1 MSKILSVGIDIGTTT
16 TQVIFSRITI
26 DNTASYFTV
35 PRISVLD
42 KEIVYQSPVSF
53 TPLKEQVFIDGDK
66 VRDIVAAEFQK
77 AGFTPSQVDTGAV
90 IITGEAARKENSKT
104 VLETLSDFAGD
115 FVVSTAGPDL
125 ESVISGKGSG
135 AYQYSIDNLC
145 TVVNLDIGG
154 GTTNIAL
161 FDSGKVTGKTCY
173 DIGGRLIRLDQDGT
187 VRYIAPTAQL
197 IADKVGASIKV
208 GARTDAATLS
218 KITDAMADILAQS
231 VGLVP
236 FTPLAEA
243 VRTKTSSTDTFSQP
257 LERICFSGGV
267 ADCIKSTSDNLFAFG
282 DIGILLGRSIRSNP
296 AFAAARQID
305 ASQTIRATVVGAG
318 TYTMNLSG
326 STIYYSRGIFPLK
339 NTPVYKLPQDVENA
353 LFKGDSEPLMKGL
366 SWFMSQ
372 SSSNQIIMAV
382 KGPHNPVFQTLEL
395 AAECLIKC
403 ADAVLPP
410 DAPLII
416 ISEEDIAKALGI
428 AMSNASD
435 KRRKIASIDSVSVE
449 DGDYLDIGSPL
460 MDGLVVPV
468 IVKTLLFG

>member
-42 KEIVYQSPVSF
+42 KEIIYQSPIFF
-53 TPLKEQVFIDGDK
+53 TPLKQQVFIDGDK
-66 VRDIVAAEFQK
+66 VRDIVAGQFQK
-77 AGFTPSQVDTGAV
+77 AGFQPSQVDTGAV
-90 IITGEAARKENSKT
+90 IITGEAARKENART

-135 AYQYSIDNLC
+135 AYQYSLDNLC

-161 FDSGKVTGKTCY
+161 FDSGKVTAKTCY
-173 DIGGRLIRLDQDGT
+173 DIGGRLIRLDSSGSIQ
-187 VRYIAPTAQL
+187 YIAPSAQL
-197 IADKVGASIKV
+197 IADYIGVKIAVGDRGNEAE
-208 GARTDAATLS
+208 LS
-218 KITDAMADILAQS
+218 KITDVMADILAQS
-231 VGLVP
+231 VGLKEC
-236 FTPLAEA
+236 TPLVEA
-243 VRTKTSSTDTFSQP
+243 TRTKTSSTDTFRQP
-257 LERICFSGGV
+257 IECICFSGGV
-267 ADCIKSTSDNLFAFG
+267 ADCIKSTPDNVFAFG
-282 DIGILLGRSIRSNP
+282 DIGILLGRSIRRHP
-296 AFAAARQID
+296 HFAKARQID

-339 NTPVYKLPQDVENA
+339 NTPVYKLPAEVEEA
-353 LFKGDSEPLMKGL
+353 LFKGDGAPLMEGL
-366 SWFMSQ
+366 KWFISQ
-372 SSSNQIIMAV
+372 SSSTQIILAV
-382 KGPHNPVFQTLEL
+382 KGPHNPTFQTLEL
-395 AAECLIKC
+395 AAGSLIKC
-403 ADAVLPP
+403 ADAVLPA
-410 DAPLII
+410 DAPLIV

-435 KRRKIASIDSVSVE
+435 KKRKIASIDSVSVE

>member
-42 KEIVYQSPVSF
+42 KEIVYQSPVFF
-53 TPLKEQVFIDGDK
+53 TPLKQQVFIDGDK

-77 AGFTPSQVDTGAV
+77 AGFQPSQVDTGAV

-161 FDSGKVTGKTCY
+161 FDSGKVKAKTCY
-173 DIGGRLIRLDQDGT
+173 DIGGRLIRLDKDGT
-187 VRYIAPTAQL
+187 IQYIAPTPQL
-197 IADKVGASIKV
+197 IADKLGISIKV
-208 GARTDAATLS
+208 GSRADESTLS
-218 KITDAMADILAQS
+218 KITDVMADILAQS
-231 VGLVP
+231 IGLKEL
-236 FTPLAEA
+236 TPLAEA
-243 VRTKTSSTDTFSQP
+243 TRTKTSSTDTFRQP
-257 LERICFSGGV
+257 IERICFSGGV
-267 ADCIKSTSDNLFAFG
+267 ADCIKSTSDDLFAFG
-282 DIGILLGRSIRSNP
+282 DIGILVGRSFRYNP
-296 AFAAARQID
+296 FCEKERQFD
-305 ASQTIRATVVGAG
+305 ACLSIWATVVGAV

-339 NTPVYKLPQDVENA
+339 NAPVYKLSADVEEA
-353 LFKGDSEPLMKGL
+353 IFKGEGQPLMDGL
-366 SWFMSQ
+366 KWFMSQ
-372 SSSNQIIMAV
+372 SSSSQIIMAV
-382 KGPHNPVFQTLEL
+382 KGPHNPTFQTLEL
-395 AAECLIKC
+395 AASCLIKS

-410 DAPLII
+410 DAPLIV

>member
-42 KEIVYQSPVSF
+42 KEIVYQSPVFF
-53 TPLKEQVFIDGDK
+53 TPLKQQVFIDGEK
-66 VRDIVAAEFQK
+66 VRDIVAGEFQK
-77 AGFTPSQVDTGAV
+77 AGFKPSQVDTGAV

-104 VLETLSDFAGD
+104 VLDTLSDFAGD

-161 FDSGKVTGKTCY
+161 FDSGKVTGKSCY
-173 DIGGRLIRLDQDGT
+173 DIGGRLIRLDKDGT
-187 VRYIAPTAQL
+187 VQYIAPTAQL
-197 IADKVGASIKV
+197 IADKVGVDIKV
-208 GARTDAATLS
+208 GSRTDEAELS
-218 KITDAMADILAQS
+218 KITDMMADILAQS
-231 VGLVP
+231 IGLKEA
-236 FTPLAEA
+236 TPLAEA
-243 VRTKTSSTDTFSQP
+243 TRTKTSSTGTFRQP
-257 LERICFSGGV
+257 IERICFSGGV
-267 ADCIKSTSDNLFAFG
+267 ADCIKSTSDDLFAFG
-282 DIGILLGRSIRSNP
+282 DIGILLGRSIRNNP
-296 AFAAARQID
+296 YFAKARRID

-326 STIYYSRGIFPLK
+326 STIYYSRGIFPIK
-339 NTPVYKLPQDVENA
+339 NTPVYKLPADVEEA
-353 LFKGDSEPLMKGL
+353 MFKGNAEPLIQGL
-366 SWFMSQ
+366 KWFMSQ
-372 SSSNQIIMAV
+372 SSSSQVIIAA
-382 KGPHNPVFQTLEL
+382 KGPHNPTFQTLEQ
-395 AAECLIKC
+395 AAGCLIKS
-403 ADAVLPP
+403 ADAVMGAD
-410 DAPLII
+410 DALIV

-428 AMSNASD
+428 AMNNASD
-435 KRRKIASIDSVSVE
+435 KRRRIASIDSVSVE

>member
-42 KEIVYQSPVSF
+42 KEIVYQSPVFF
-53 TPLKEQVFIDGDK
+53 TPLKQQVFIDGDK

-77 AGFTPSQVDTGAV
+77 AGFQPSQVDTGAV

-161 FDSGKVTGKTCY
+161 FDSGKVTAKTCY
-173 DIGGRLIRLDQDGT
+173 DIGGRLIRLDKDGT
-187 VRYIAPTAQL
+187 IQYIAPSAQL
-197 IADKVGASIKV
+197 IADQIGARIAVGS
-208 GARTDAATLS
+208 RTDAGTLS

-231 VGLVP
+231 VGLKE
-236 FTPLAEA
+236 FTQLAEA
-243 VRTKTSSTDTFSQP
+243 VRTRTSSKDMLRQP
-257 LERICFSGGV
+257 IERICFSGGV
-267 ADCIKSTSDNLFAFG
+267 ADCVKSTSDDLFAFG

-296 AFAAARQID
+296 YFAKARQIE
-305 ASQTIRATVVGAG
+305 ASQTIRATLTAEYLDGGSTPAKDPIDSETLYMIGDATPNGWSMDAPTAFTRDASNKYLFTWEGNLTVGSMKACLQPDGTFSCPFLRPSSADVEISASGVASSDFVYTTNPDDKWKVTEAG
-318 TYTMNLSG
+318 TYHITFDLEHY
-326 STIYYSRGIFPLK
+326 TI
-339 NTPVYKLPQDVENA
+339 QVE
-353 LFKGDSEPLMKGL
+353 KK
-366 SWFMSQ
+366 
-372 SSSNQIIMAV
+372 
-382 KGPHNPVFQTLEL
+382 
-395 AAECLIKC
+395 
-403 ADAVLPP
+403 
-410 DAPLII
+410 
-416 ISEEDIAKALGI
+416 
-428 AMSNASD
+428 
-435 KRRKIASIDSVSVE
+435 
-449 DGDYLDIGSPL
+449 
-460 MDGLVVPV
+460 
-468 IVKTLLFG
+468 